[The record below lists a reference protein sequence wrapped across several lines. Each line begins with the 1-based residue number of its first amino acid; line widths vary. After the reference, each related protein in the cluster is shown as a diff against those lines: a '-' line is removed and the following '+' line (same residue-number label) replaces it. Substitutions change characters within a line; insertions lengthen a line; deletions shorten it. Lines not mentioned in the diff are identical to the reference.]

1 MITKLPFPT
10 LFLAGI
16 WSFALGGCGDDSASP
31 GSGGATGSGGAGAG
45 GSSTVGNGGLA
56 LSGGQTSSG
65 GAQPSGMGGSSGGSA
80 GAPGAGGA
88 VVSNGGLT
96 AAGGAKATGGAS
108 SSGGGT
114 STGGTSSAS
123 GGAAGGGSAG
133 MTGGKGGAS
142 GTGGGGNPGSCTA
155 SKATGSNASGSGK
168 YQVVVETNSDAGIRE
183 GTIYRPKD
191 LGGAEKYPILV
202 WGNGACSKNGYS
214 NSAAMAEIASHGY
227 FVVSD
232 GTPNGSGSRQMMAED
247 VVAMG
252 KPLIA
257 YIDWAIAENGK
268 SCSAYHQSL
277 DTTKIAANG
286 FSCGGL
292 MATGTAADPRITTW
306 GITSSGSLGATSAFY
321 ASVHTPVL
329 IILGGESDIA
339 YPNGQGDYR
348 NLSPK
353 TNIPLML
360 FSKNI
365 NHGGDLGARNGGDF
379 TKIHLSWLNWWTKN
393 DTSATGKG
401 RLVGAGCSYCTD
413 SAWEVK
419 SANLP

>member
-1 MITKLPFPT
+1 MISKLPFPT

-16 WSFALGGCGDDSASP
+16 GSLALGACGDPASP

-45 GSSTVGNGGLA
+45 GSTAMGSGGVS
-56 LSGGQTSSG
+56 LSGGQPGSG
-65 GAQPSGMGGSSGGSA
+65 GAQSSGMG

-96 AAGGAKATGGAS
+96 AAGGAKATGGTS
-108 SSGGGT
+108 SSGGVS
-114 STGGTSSAS
+114 STGGSSAS
-123 GGAAGGGSAG
+123 GGAAAGG
-133 MTGGKGGAS
+133 MTSGKGGA
-142 GTGGGGNPGSCTA
+142 GAGGGGNPGTCTA
-155 SKATGSNASGSGK
+155 SKATGSNAGGSGK

-232 GTPNGSGSRQMMAED
+232 GTPNGSGSRQMMAEN

-268 SCSAYHQSL
+268 SCSAYYQSL

-339 YPNGQGDYR
+339 YPNGQGDYK

-353 TNIPLML
+353 TNIPVML

-393 DTSATGKG
+393 DTSTTGKG
-401 RLVGAGCSYCTD
+401 RLVGAGCTYCSD